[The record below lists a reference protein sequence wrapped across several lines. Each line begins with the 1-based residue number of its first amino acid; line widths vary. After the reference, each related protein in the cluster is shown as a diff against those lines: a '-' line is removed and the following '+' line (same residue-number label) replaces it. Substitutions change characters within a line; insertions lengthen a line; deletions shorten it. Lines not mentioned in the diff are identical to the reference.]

1 MNGDVRLLGLSKS
14 ARYAILGLVHLA
26 SRQEDGRV
34 LVENAAKALDL
45 PPSYLAKLF
54 QRMARKGLLES
65 HRGPRG
71 GYVLARP
78 PESITLSEVVAA
90 TQEPAEGRRECL
102 LEPRG
107 CAGEDLCA
115 IHEDV
120 VAAERRIQDALSR
133 ITLKGALKSGKALLE
148 GGVHAA

>member
-1 MNGDVRLLGLSKS
+1 MNGDVRLLGLNKS
-14 ARYAILGLVHLA
+14 ARYALLGLIHLA
-26 SRQEDGRV
+26 AQKDDGRV
-34 LVENAAKALDL
+34 LVENVAVALEL
-45 PPSYLAKLF
+45 PPSFLAKLF

-71 GYVLARP
+71 GYVLARAP
-78 PESITLSEVVAA
+78 SDITLADVVSA

-107 CAGEDLCA
+107 CAGDGFCA

-120 VAAERRIQDALSR
+120 VAAERRVNDALSR
-133 ITLKGALKSGKALLE
+133 ITLAAAARGGSRI
-148 GGVHAA
+148 GGVNAA

>member
-1 MNGDVRLLGLSKS
+1 MKGDVRLLGLNKS
-14 ARYAILGLVHLA
+14 ARYALLGLIHLA
-26 SRQEDGRV
+26 AKKDEGRV
-34 LVENAAKALDL
+34 LVENAAQALEL

-78 PESITLSEVVAA
+78 PEEITLADVVWA
-90 TQEPAEGRRECL
+90 TQEPVEGRRECL

-107 CAGEDLCA
+107 CVGEGFCA
-115 IHEDV
+115 IHDDV
-120 VAAERRIQDALSR
+120 IAAERRVNDALSR
-133 ITLKGALKSGKALLE
+133 ITLAAAVR
-148 GGVHAA
+148 GGSRIGGLNAA